1 MEDEIHMPGRDLT
14 KRRGR
19 FTKEDWSV
27 YSFLIPGAI
36 LIILFSYIPM
46 FGLVMAFQNYRA
58 GDNIFDLANAKWAG
72 LKYFKQYLGSIYFTR
87 TFTNT
92 LRLSVLNLIF
102 GFTMPIIFAL
112 LLNEVR
118 NLRFK
123 KSVQT
128 ISYLP
133 HFIST
138 VVVAGMVISFTDMNG
153 LINNFLSLFGVQAQ
167 EWLVK
172 AKYFP
177 TIYTITNVWKGFGF
191 GSILYFSSLSS
202 IDPQMYEA
210 ARIDGANRWQQI
222 RYITLPS
229 LAFIIAVQL
238 VMKTGQILQSNRD
251 LILLLYRSSN
261 ATMSDTISTYI
272 YRQGIEGGKYSL
284 ATAVGLFSS
293 AISLVLTFITNTISN
308 KISGYGLW

>member
-1 MEDEIHMPGRDLT
+1 MPGRDLT

-102 GFTMPIIFAL
+102 GFTMPIVFAL

-191 GSILYFSSLSS
+191 GSILYFSSLS
-202 IDPQMYEA
+202 
-210 ARIDGANRWQQI
+210 
-222 RYITLPS
+222 
-229 LAFIIAVQL
+229 
-238 VMKTGQILQSNRD
+238 
-251 LILLLYRSSN
+251 
-261 ATMSDTISTYI
+261 
-272 YRQGIEGGKYSL
+272 
-284 ATAVGLFSS
+284 
-293 AISLVLTFITNTISN
+293 
-308 KISGYGLW
+308 

>member
-1 MEDEIHMPGRDLT
+1 
-14 KRRGR
+14 
-19 FTKEDWSV
+19 
-27 YSFLIPGAI
+27 
-36 LIILFSYIPM
+36 M

-102 GFTMPIIFAL
+102 GFTMPIVFAL